1 MGEFKLPM
9 AMLLLKPSH
18 FNVQFFF
25 YYNPIYLRFCGITAV
40 IELK

>member
-18 FNVQFFF
+18 FNVQFF
-25 YYNPIYLRFCGITAV
+25 L
-40 IELK
+40 L